1 MSQFFDFLL
10 SLGGL
15 HDAIVVSI
23 DWQIES
29 NTLEL
34 TFDDLYA
41 NFRGLPEY
49 PGRHRGSIQFQGV
62 SQVDFGVDSSEKLK
76 VFEILPVEG
85 RADEVV
91 AKFSPS
97 GTLSICFA
105 SAVYP
110 ASALKDVPDL

>member
-1 MSQFFDFLL
+1 MGQFFDFLL

-15 HDAIVVSI
+15 HDATVVSI
-23 DWQIES
+23 DWQIET
-29 NTLEL
+29 NTIEF

-49 PGRHRGSIQFQGV
+49 PGRHRGSIQLQGV
-62 SQVDFGVDSSEKLK
+62 SQVDFNVDSSEPLK
-76 VFEILPVEG
+76 VFEMLPAEG
-85 RADEVV
+85 RIDEVV

-97 GTLSICFA
+97 GTISVCFA

-110 ASALKDVPDL
+110 KSALNT